1 MSRGYGSNG
10 YVSGSGQPGQALNI
24 QQGSNCYHN
33 NTGVSYNNMSHP
45 QQQQGHGGFVTNMPR
60 MQHPAQNYSVM
71 PDMPPLVSP
80 YSHQQPSPDSQGFA
94 DMRLASPQHRPEET
108 EAQVDQADIENVSG
122 KLLSF
127 SLSDAIET
135 SLYMQGM
142 TAPASEPRRGKRSQ
156 QTAALESGSNV
167 VPREMSRLHS
177 GQLGGGLL
185 DTPNCSG
192 QISGPDTHHNTFLQ
206 NCRQVNDL

>member
-1 MSRGYGSNG
+1 
-10 YVSGSGQPGQALNI
+10 
-24 QQGSNCYHN
+24 
-33 NTGVSYNNMSHP
+33 
-45 QQQQGHGGFVTNMPR
+45 
-60 MQHPAQNYSVM
+60 
-71 PDMPPLVSP
+71 
-80 YSHQQPSPDSQGFA
+80 
-94 DMRLASPQHRPEET
+94 
-108 EAQVDQADIENVSG
+108 VDDADIENVSG
-122 KLLSF
+122 KLESF

-142 TAPASEPRRGKRSQ
+142 TAPAASESRRGKRDQ
-156 QTAALESGSNV
+156 KTAALESGSNV

-192 QISGPDTHHNTFLQ
+192 QMPGADSFLQ

>member
-1 MSRGYGSNG
+1 
-10 YVSGSGQPGQALNI
+10 
-24 QQGSNCYHN
+24 
-33 NTGVSYNNMSHP
+33 
-45 QQQQGHGGFVTNMPR
+45 
-60 MQHPAQNYSVM
+60 M

-94 DMRLASPQHRPEET
+94 DMRLASPQHRPGEPQRSVSDQSHLMSAEET
-108 EAQVDQADIENVSG
+108 EARQVDQADIENVSG
-122 KLLSF
+122 KLESF

-142 TAPASEPRRGKRSQ
+142 TAPASEPRRGEQSYTELTLTLGITGKRSQ

-177 GQLGGGLL
+177 GQV
-185 DTPNCSG
+185 S
-192 QISGPDTHHNTFLQ
+192 
-206 NCRQVNDL
+206 